1 MMEVPSNAYFGVSI
15 TRASMLARLLPNNG
29 EVGAAAT
36 SQDWQEFIDKYTPLF
51 FGICRKNNLQTVDAE
66 DITQETLVK
75 IITKFQ
81 KGEFVYDPKRRFR
94 SWLATIVRHAAIDSL
109 RKQKRLRSNAAV
121 PLDAVP
127 EEDLA
132 REMSGELLREEL
144 LAEALK
150 QIESEVAADQWAVF
164 RRVKLNEEDVAVVA
178 ASTGKTQP
186 NIYVICG
193 RIHRK
198 IEDRL
203 RQLVREDELHED
215 GLASQ

>member
-1 MMEVPSNAYFGVSI
+1 
-15 TRASMLARLLPNNG
+15 
-29 EVGAAAT
+29 
-36 SQDWQEFIDKYTPLF
+36 
-51 FGICRKNNLQTVDAE
+51 
-66 DITQETLVK
+66 
-75 IITKFQ
+75 
-81 KGEFVYDPKRRFR
+81 
-94 SWLATIVRHAAIDSL
+94 
-109 RKQKRLRSNAAV
+109 V